1 MREAGWTRAAIAFG
15 LLAAGGI
22 ATAITGPSHAGGVIA
37 AVVFGAIA
45 ARCWYM
51 GG

>member
-1 MREAGWTRAAIAFG
+1 MEGARWTKSAIFFG

-22 ATAITGPSHAGGVIA
+22 ATAIKGPSHAGGVIA
-37 AVVFGAIA
+37 AIIFGAIA
-45 ARCWYM
+45 ARCWYL